1 MSNLEEDN
9 SEVENNVIQFDEI
22 EEQSTEVDNE
32 PIIAEVEEE
41 ALEIENNDEIHE
53 LSEEEPTQAESEA
66 HASKGQEKSVFV
78 SQREIISI
86 IFSKKTLYH
95 VLVLFI
101 ILTFFGIIS
110 YTKSDLAST
119 LILIFGY
126 GGSLGYFVTAA
137 LNRFEEI
144 KNLSRSQSFTSLI
157 LPLSLSLVFSSFIW
171 AILNNE
177 TYGDNMKRF
186 LTWGYVIIFVLWQ
199 FAQAWWMRVPF
210 KEIALRQM
218 SKSPENETTKKGIV
232 LNILSPLVWMGVG
245 SLCFYF
251 VSENISSFQ
260 DNFDSLFILF
270 WILLMSLMG
279 GITFYLLKNMH
290 KDFLYDS
297 KVAAFSGYFALGYWG
312 FLSYHAG
319 IFLYS
324 MYNDPSFLYDLV
336 FMIITIM
343 LVIYSLS
350 ANVLRGEARR
360 AHLSPTNHY
369 IGKATG
375 LMSRH
380 NVIFYS
386 LSFTIAYGAS
396 NFFLATADT
405 SLIGGIKGVSRIAH
419 MIVLISGIL
428 VLLIVNY
435 NLLTGRGLISEGF
448 VESIRSPK
456 HN

>member
-1 MSNLEEDN
+1 MSVSNENSSVDNKEKLDGDKIANSSEGGAEFKDLEEDKI
-9 SEVENNVIQFDEI
+9 EVKS
-22 EEQSTEVDNE
+22 QSTL
-32 PIIAEVEEE
+32 I
-41 ALEIENNDEIHE
+41 
-53 LSEEEPTQAESEA
+53 
-66 HASKGQEKSVFV
+66 
-78 SQREIISI
+78 SQRELIAI

-95 VLVLFI
+95 VLILFF
-101 ILTFFGIIS
+101 LLAFFGIIS
-110 YTKSDLAST
+110 YTKSDLASS

-126 GGSLGYFVTAA
+126 GSSLGYFLTAA
-137 LNRFEEI
+137 LNRFEEV
-144 KNLSRSQSFTSLI
+144 KNLSRSKSLTSLV
-157 LPLSLSLVFSSFIW
+157 LPASLSLVFSSFFW
-171 AILNNE
+171 AALNNE
-177 TYGDNMKRF
+177 TYGQNMERF
-186 LTWGYVIIFVLWQ
+186 LTWGYIFIFVIWQ

-218 SKSPENETTKKGIV
+218 SKVGENNTSKVGLI
-232 LNILSPLVWMGVG
+232 LNLLSPIVWTVIGI
-245 SLCFYF
+245 LCFTL
-251 VSENISSFQ
+251 VSQNIASFK
-260 DNFDSLFILF
+260 DNFNSIFVLF
-270 WILLMSLMG
+270 WVLLMGFMG
-279 GITFYLLKNMH
+279 SVTFYLLKNMH
-290 KDFLYDS
+290 REFLYDS
-297 KVAAFSGYFALGYWG
+297 KVAVFSGYFALGYWG

-319 IFLYS
+319 VFLYS

-386 LSFTIAYGAS
+386 ISFTIAYGAS

-419 MIVLISGIL
+419 MIVLVSGVL

>member
-1 MSNLEEDN
+1 MSKENGDDSVDIIEDN
-9 SEVENNVIQFDEI
+9 YTEDVEDVVQETSSLDEVKKGHIPN
-22 EEQSTEVDNE
+22 
-32 PIIAEVEEE
+32 
-41 ALEIENNDEIHE
+41 
-53 LSEEEPTQAESEA
+53 
-66 HASKGQEKSVFV
+66 ASRFV

-95 VLVLFI
+95 VLVLFS
-101 ILTFFGIIS
+101 LLLFFGIIS
-110 YTKSDLAST
+110 YTKSELASS

-126 GGSLGYFVTAA
+126 GCSLGYFVTAA
-137 LNRFEEI
+137 LNRFEVV
-144 KNLSRSQSFTSLI
+144 KNLSRSKSFTSLV
-157 LPLSLSLVFSSFIW
+157 LPLSLSLVFSSFFW
-171 AILNNE
+171 AATNNQI
-177 TYGDNMKRF
+177 YGANMERF
-186 LTWGYVIIFVLWQ
+186 LTWGYIFIFVIWQ

-210 KEIALRQM
+210 KEIALRKM
-218 SKSPENETTKKGIV
+218 ASTKSSSPTNLGIL
-232 LNILSPLVWMGVG
+232 LNIFSPILWTAIGA
-245 SLCFYF
+245 LCFYA
-251 VSENISSFQ
+251 VSINLSSFK
-260 DNFDSLFILF
+260 DNFNLIFLLF
-270 WILLMSLMG
+270 WIFLMAMMG
-279 GITFYLLKNMH
+279 GITFYLLKNLH
-290 KDFLYDS
+290 KDFLKDS
-297 KVAAFSGYFALGYWG
+297 KIAAFSGYFALGYWG

-319 IFLYS
+319 VFLYS

-350 ANVLRGEARR
+350 VNVLRGEARR

-386 LSFTIAYGAS
+386 ISFTIAYGAS

-419 MIVLISGIL
+419 MIVLVSGIL

>member
-1 MSNLEEDN
+1 MSVSNENSSVDNKEKLDGDKIANSSEDGAEFKELEEDKI
-9 SEVENNVIQFDEI
+9 EVKS
-22 EEQSTEVDNE
+22 QSTL
-32 PIIAEVEEE
+32 I
-41 ALEIENNDEIHE
+41 
-53 LSEEEPTQAESEA
+53 
-66 HASKGQEKSVFV
+66 
-78 SQREIISI
+78 SQRELIAI

-95 VLVLFI
+95 VLVLFF
-101 ILTFFGIIS
+101 LLAFFGIIS
-110 YTKSDLAST
+110 YTKSDLASS

-126 GGSLGYFVTAA
+126 GSSLGYFLTAA
-137 LNRFEEI
+137 LNRFEEV
-144 KNLSRSQSFTSLI
+144 KNLSRSKSLTSLV
-157 LPLSLSLVFSSFIW
+157 LPASLSLVFSSFFW
-171 AILNNE
+171 AALNNE
-177 TYGDNMKRF
+177 TYGQNMERF
-186 LTWGYVIIFVLWQ
+186 LTWGYIFIFVIWQ

-218 SKSPENETTKKGIV
+218 SKVGENNTSKVGLI
-232 LNILSPLVWMGVG
+232 LNLLSPIVWTVIGI
-245 SLCFYF
+245 LCFTL
-251 VSENISSFQ
+251 VSQNIASFT
-260 DNFDSLFILF
+260 DNFNSIFVLF
-270 WILLMSLMG
+270 WVLLMGFMG
-279 GITFYLLKNMH
+279 SVTFFLLKNMH
-290 KDFLYDS
+290 REFLYDS
-297 KVAAFSGYFALGYWG
+297 KVAVFSGYFALGYWG

-319 IFLYS
+319 VFLYS
-324 MYNDPSFLYDLV
+324 MYNDPSFFYDLV

-386 LSFTIAYGAS
+386 ISFTIAYGAS

-419 MIVLISGIL
+419 MIVLVSGVL

>member
-1 MSNLEEDN
+1 MSTSDEKSLLEI
-9 SEVENNVIQFDEI
+9 SDELD
-22 EEQSTEVDNE
+22 EEQIITSPEDDVEFQDIKEDKIEIKSQST
-32 PIIAEVEEE
+32 
-41 ALEIENNDEIHE
+41 
-53 LSEEEPTQAESEA
+53 
-66 HASKGQEKSVFV
+66 FV
-78 SQREIISI
+78 SQREIFAIL
-86 IFSKKTLYH
+86 FSKKTLYH
-95 VLVLFI
+95 VLVLFFL
-101 ILTFFGIIS
+101 LTFFGIVS
-110 YTKSDLAST
+110 YTKSDLATS

-126 GGSLGYFVTAA
+126 GSSLGYFFTAA
-137 LNRFEEI
+137 LNRFEEV
-144 KNLSRSQSFTSLI
+144 KNLSRSKSFSSLI
-157 LPLSLSLVFSSFIW
+157 LPISLSLVFSSFFW
-171 AILNNE
+171 AALNNE
-177 TYGDNMKRF
+177 TYGQNMERF
-186 LTWGYVIIFVLWQ
+186 LTWGYIFIFVIWQ

-218 SKSPENETTKKGIV
+218 SKVEENSTSKIGII
-232 LNILSPLVWMGVG
+232 LNLLSPLVWMAIGV
-245 SLCFYF
+245 LCFTL
-251 VSENISSFQ
+251 VSQNIASFT
-260 DNFDSLFILF
+260 DNFDSVFVLF
-270 WILLMSLMG
+270 WILLMGLMG
-279 GITFYLLKNMH
+279 SVTFYFLKNMH
-290 KDFLYDS
+290 REFFYDS
-297 KVAAFSGYFALGYWG
+297 RVAAFSGYFALGYWG

-319 IFLYS
+319 VFLYS

-386 LSFTIAYGAS
+386 ISFTIAYGAS

-419 MIVLISGIL
+419 MIVLVSGIL

>member
-1 MSNLEEDN
+1 MPKSNDDNSEEDN
-9 SEVENNVIQFDEI
+9 TIQLDGIDEQF
-22 EEQSTEVDNE
+22 EED
-32 PIIAEVEEE
+32 IF
-41 ALEIENNDEIHE
+41 EIENEVAVSVQSDEE
-53 LSEEEPTQAESEA
+53 TFQEENEDILIKVQD
-66 HASKGQEKSVFV
+66 KSVFV

-101 ILTFFGIIS
+101 LLAFFGIIS
-110 YTKSDLAST
+110 YTKSGFASSI
-119 LILIFGY
+119 ILIFGY

-144 KNLSRSQSFTSLI
+144 KNLSRSQSFTSLV
-157 LPLSLSLVFSSFIW
+157 LPLSLSLVFSSLIW
-171 AILNNE
+171 AGLNND
-177 TYGDNMKRF
+177 TYGANVERF
-186 LTWGYVIIFVLWQ
+186 LTWGFILIFVLWQ

-218 SKSPENETTKKGIV
+218 SKSPENGTTKKGIF
-232 LNILSPLVWMGVG
+232 LNIFSPLLWTCIGG
-245 SLCFYF
+245 LCFYF

-260 DNFDSLFILF
+260 NNFNTAFIIF
-270 WILLMSLMG
+270 WIFLMG
-279 GITFYLLKNMH
+279 LMGSIAFYLLKNMH
-290 KDFLYDS
+290 KEFLYDS

-324 MYNDPSFLYDLV
+324 MYNDPSFLYDLI

>member
-1 MSNLEEDN
+1 MSTSDEKSSLEI
-9 SEVENNVIQFDEI
+9 SDEPD
-22 EEQSTEVDNE
+22 EEQIVISPEDDVEFQDIKEDKIEIKNQST
-32 PIIAEVEEE
+32 
-41 ALEIENNDEIHE
+41 
-53 LSEEEPTQAESEA
+53 
-66 HASKGQEKSVFV
+66 FV
-78 SQREIISI
+78 SQREIITI
-86 IFSKKTLYH
+86 LFSKKTLYH
-95 VLVLFI
+95 VLVLFLL
-101 ILTFFGIIS
+101 LTFFGIVS
-110 YTKSDLAST
+110 YTKSDLATS

-126 GGSLGYFVTAA
+126 GSSLGYFFTAA
-137 LNRFEEI
+137 LNRFEEV
-144 KNLSRSQSFTSLI
+144 KNLSRSKSFTSLI
-157 LPLSLSLVFSSFIW
+157 LPISLSLVFSSFFW
-171 AILNNE
+171 AALNNE
-177 TYGDNMKRF
+177 TYGQNMERF
-186 LTWGYVIIFVLWQ
+186 LTWGYIFIFVIWQ

-218 SKSPENETTKKGIV
+218 SKVEENSTSKIGII
-232 LNILSPLVWMGVG
+232 LNLLSPLVWMVIGV
-245 SLCFYF
+245 LCFTL
-251 VSENISSFQ
+251 VSQNIASFT
-260 DNFDSLFILF
+260 DNFDSVFVLF
-270 WILLMSLMG
+270 WILLMGLMG
-279 GITFYLLKNMH
+279 SVTFYFLKNMH
-290 KDFLYDS
+290 REFLYDS

-319 IFLYS
+319 VFLYS

-386 LSFTIAYGAS
+386 ISFTIAYGAS

-419 MIVLISGIL
+419 MIVLVSGIL

-448 VESIRSPK
+448 VESMRSPK
-456 HN
+456 NN

>member
-1 MSNLEEDN
+1 MSVSNENSSVDNKEKLDGDKIANSSEDGADFKDLEGDKI
-9 SEVENNVIQFDEI
+9 EVKS
-22 EEQSTEVDNE
+22 QSTL
-32 PIIAEVEEE
+32 I
-41 ALEIENNDEIHE
+41 
-53 LSEEEPTQAESEA
+53 
-66 HASKGQEKSVFV
+66 
-78 SQREIISI
+78 SQRELIAI

-95 VLVLFI
+95 VLILFF
-101 ILTFFGIIS
+101 LLAFFGIIS
-110 YTKSDLAST
+110 YTKSDLASS

-126 GGSLGYFVTAA
+126 GSSLGYFLTAA
-137 LNRFEEI
+137 LNRFEEV
-144 KNLSRSQSFTSLI
+144 KNLSRSKSLTSLV
-157 LPLSLSLVFSSFIW
+157 LPASLSLVFSSFFW
-171 AILNNE
+171 AALNNE
-177 TYGDNMKRF
+177 TYGQNMERF
-186 LTWGYVIIFVLWQ
+186 LTWGYIFIFVIWQ

-218 SKSPENETTKKGIV
+218 SKVGENNTSKVGLI
-232 LNILSPLVWMGVG
+232 LNLLSPIVWTVIGI
-245 SLCFYF
+245 LCFTL
-251 VSENISSFQ
+251 VSQNIASFK
-260 DNFDSLFILF
+260 DNFNSIFVLF
-270 WILLMSLMG
+270 WVLLMGFMG
-279 GITFYLLKNMH
+279 SVTFYLLKNMH
-290 KDFLYDS
+290 REFLYDS
-297 KVAAFSGYFALGYWG
+297 KVAVFSGYFALGYWG

-319 IFLYS
+319 VFLYS

-386 LSFTIAYGAS
+386 ISFTIAYGAS

-419 MIVLISGIL
+419 MIVLVSGVL

>member
-1 MSNLEEDN
+1 MSKSDNNASEIEDN
-9 SEVENNVIQFDEI
+9 DIQFEEMETQFEEEVVKIENNVEVSVQSDE
-22 EEQSTEVDNE
+22 ELLQE
-32 PIIAEVEEE
+32 EVEDN
-41 ALEIENNDEIHE
+41 LPKVQD
-53 LSEEEPTQAESEA
+53 
-66 HASKGQEKSVFV
+66 KSVFV

-101 ILTFFGIIS
+101 LLAFFGIIS
-110 YTKSDLAST
+110 YTKSDIASSI
-119 LILIFGY
+119 ILIFGY

-144 KNLSRSQSFTSLI
+144 KNLSRSQSFTSLV

-171 AILNNE
+171 AGLNNE
-177 TYGDNMKRF
+177 IYGANVERF
-186 LTWGYVIIFVLWQ
+186 LTWGYILIFILWQ

-218 SKSPENETTKKGIV
+218 SKSPENDTTKKGIF
-232 LNILSPLVWMGVG
+232 LNIFSPLLWTCIGG
-245 SLCFYF
+245 LCFYF
-251 VSENISSFQ
+251 VSLNISSFN

-270 WILLMSLMG
+270 WIFLMSLMG
-279 GITFYLLKNMH
+279 SITFYLLKNMH

-324 MYNDPSFLYDLV
+324 MYNNPSFLYDLV

-419 MIVLISGIL
+419 MIVLISGVL

>member
-1 MSNLEEDN
+1 MSNANKEN
-9 SEVENNVIQFDEI
+9 SSVDETEVEFEEIDGEVDTPEI
-22 EEQSTEVDNE
+22 EKDSESSKQSSD
-32 PIIAEVEEE
+32 
-41 ALEIENNDEIHE
+41 E
-53 LSEEEPTQAESEA
+53 LSQEDTNS
-66 HASKGQEKSVFV
+66 SLKVQEKTSFV

-95 VLVLFI
+95 VLVLFVL
-101 ILTFFGIIS
+101 LTFFGIIS
-110 YTKSDLAST
+110 YTKSDLASS

-171 AILNNE
+171 ATLNNE
-177 TYGDNMKRF
+177 TYGENTKRF
-186 LTWGYVIIFVLWQ
+186 LTWGYILIFVLWQ

-218 SKSPENETTKKGIV
+218 SKSAENETSKKGIW
-232 LNILSPLVWMGVG
+232 LNLLSPFIWMLIGT
-245 SLCFYF
+245 LCFYF
-251 VSENISSFQ
+251 VSTQISGFK
-260 DNFDSLFILF
+260 DNFDSLFMAF
-270 WILLMSLMG
+270 WVLLMMMMG
-279 GITFYLLKNMH
+279 SITFYLLKNMH
-290 KDFLYDS
+290 REFLYDS

-319 IFLYS
+319 VFLYS

-350 ANVLRGEARR
+350 VNVLRGEARR

-386 LSFTIAYGAS
+386 ISFTIAYGAS

-419 MIVLISGIL
+419 MIVLVSGIL

>member
-1 MSNLEEDN
+1 MSKENDDNSVDIIEDN
-9 SEVENNVIQFDEI
+9 YTEDVEDVVQETSSLDEVKKGHIPN
-22 EEQSTEVDNE
+22 
-32 PIIAEVEEE
+32 
-41 ALEIENNDEIHE
+41 
-53 LSEEEPTQAESEA
+53 
-66 HASKGQEKSVFV
+66 ASRFV

-95 VLVLFI
+95 VLVLFS
-101 ILTFFGIIS
+101 LLLFFGIIS
-110 YTKSDLAST
+110 YTKSELASS

-126 GGSLGYFVTAA
+126 GCSLGYFVTAA
-137 LNRFEEI
+137 LNRFEVV
-144 KNLSRSQSFTSLI
+144 KNLSRSKSFTSLV
-157 LPLSLSLVFSSFIW
+157 LPLSLSLVFSSFFW
-171 AILNNE
+171 AATNNQI
-177 TYGDNMKRF
+177 YGANMERF
-186 LTWGYVIIFVLWQ
+186 LTWGYIFIFVIWQ

-210 KEIALRQM
+210 KEIALRKM
-218 SKSPENETTKKGIV
+218 ASTKGSSPTNLGIL
-232 LNILSPLVWMGVG
+232 LNIFSPILWTAIGA
-245 SLCFYF
+245 LCFYV
-251 VSENISSFQ
+251 VSINLSSFK
-260 DNFDSLFILF
+260 DNFNLIFLLF
-270 WILLMSLMG
+270 WIFLMAMMG
-279 GITFYLLKNMH
+279 GITFYLLKNLH
-290 KDFLYDS
+290 KDFLKDS
-297 KVAAFSGYFALGYWG
+297 KIAAFSGYFALGYWG

-319 IFLYS
+319 VFLYS

-350 ANVLRGEARR
+350 VNVLRGEARR

-386 LSFTIAYGAS
+386 ISFTIAYGAS

-419 MIVLISGIL
+419 MIVLVSGIL

>member
-1 MSNLEEDN
+1 MSK
-9 SEVENNVIQFDEI
+9 STDELMI
-22 EEQSTEVDNE
+22 EELDNE
-32 PIIAEVEEE
+32 ESSIGNDLLSQELDEESVQE
-41 ALEIENNDEIHE
+41 LDERTVQE
-53 LSEEEPTQAESEA
+53 FEEKAR
-66 HASKGQEKSVFV
+66 FV

-86 IFSKKTLYH
+86 VFSKKTLYH

-101 ILTFFGIIS
+101 LLAFFGIIS
-110 YTKSDLAST
+110 YTKSDLASS

-126 GGSLGYFVTAA
+126 GCSLGYFVTAA
-137 LNRFEEI
+137 LNRFEEV
-144 KNLSRSQSFTSLI
+144 KNLSRSKSFTSLI
-157 LPLSLSLVFSSFIW
+157 LPLSISLVFSSFFW
-171 AILNNE
+171 AALNNE
-177 TYGDNMKRF
+177 TYGDNMERF
-186 LTWGYVIIFVLWQ
+186 LTWGYILIFVMWQ

-218 SKSPENETTKKGIV
+218 SKSQENGTTKKGII
-232 LNILSPLVWMGVG
+232 LNILSPLVWTGVG
-245 SLCFYF
+245 VLCFSL
-251 VSENISSFQ
+251 VSKNISSFES
-260 DNFDSLFILF
+260 NFDLVFILF
-270 WILLMSLMG
+270 WFLLMGMMG
-279 GITFYLLKNMH
+279 VITFYFLKNMH
-290 KDFLYDS
+290 KEFLYDS
-297 KVAAFSGYFALGYWG
+297 KIAAFSGYFALGYWG

-319 IFLYS
+319 VFLYS

-336 FMIITIM
+336 FMVITIM

-386 LSFTIAYGAS
+386 ISFTIAYGAS

>member
-1 MSNLEEDN
+1 MSKSDNNDSELEDNDIQFEEMEAQFEED
-9 SEVENNVIQFDEI
+9 VVEI
-22 EEQSTEVDNE
+22 ENDVEVSVQSD
-32 PIIAEVEEE
+32 EE
-41 ALEIENNDEIHE
+41 ALQEDEDK
-53 LSEEEPTQAESEA
+53 LTKVPD
-66 HASKGQEKSVFV
+66 KSVFV

-101 ILTFFGIIS
+101 LLAFFGIIS
-110 YTKSDLAST
+110 YTKSDIASSI
-119 LILIFGY
+119 ILIFGY
-126 GGSLGYFVTAA
+126 GGSLGYFVTAG

-144 KNLSRSQSFTSLI
+144 KNLSRSQSFTSLV

-171 AILNNE
+171 AGLNNE
-177 TYGDNMKRF
+177 IYGANIERF
-186 LTWGYVIIFVLWQ
+186 LTWGYILIFVLWQ

-218 SKSPENETTKKGIV
+218 SKSPENETTKKGIF
-232 LNILSPLVWMGVG
+232 LNIFSPLFWTCIGG
-245 SLCFYF
+245 LCFHF
-251 VSENISSFQ
+251 VSLNISSFK

-279 GITFYLLKNMH
+279 SIAFYLLKNMH

-297 KVAAFSGYFALGYWG
+297 KVASFSGYFALGYWG

>member
-1 MSNLEEDN
+1 MSISDEKSSSEISDKLGKEQTVISPEDDVEFQDLEEDKIEIKN
-9 SEVENNVIQFDEI
+9 S
-22 EEQSTEVDNE
+22 ST
-32 PIIAEVEEE
+32 
-41 ALEIENNDEIHE
+41 
-53 LSEEEPTQAESEA
+53 
-66 HASKGQEKSVFV
+66 FV
-78 SQREIISI
+78 SQREIIAI
-86 IFSKKTLYH
+86 LFSKKTLYH
-95 VLVLFI
+95 VLVLFFL
-101 ILTFFGIIS
+101 LTFFGIIS
-110 YTKSDLAST
+110 YTKSDLATS

-126 GGSLGYFVTAA
+126 GSSLGYFFTAA
-137 LNRFEEI
+137 LNRFEEV
-144 KNLSRSQSFTSLI
+144 KNLSRSKSFTSLI
-157 LPLSLSLVFSSFIW
+157 LPISLSLVFSSFFW
-171 AILNNE
+171 AASNNE
-177 TYGDNMKRF
+177 TYGQNMERF
-186 LTWGYVIIFVLWQ
+186 LTWGYIFIFVIWQ

-218 SKSPENETTKKGIV
+218 SKVEENSTSKIGII
-232 LNILSPLVWMGVG
+232 LNLLSPLVWLVIGV
-245 SLCFYF
+245 LCFIL
-251 VSENISSFQ
+251 VSQNIASFAE
-260 DNFDSLFILF
+260 NFDSVFILF

-279 GITFYLLKNMH
+279 SVTFYFLKNMH
-290 KDFLYDS
+290 REFFYDS

-319 IFLYS
+319 VFLYS

-386 LSFTIAYGAS
+386 ISFTIAYGAS

-419 MIVLISGIL
+419 MIVLVSGVL

-448 VESIRSPK
+448 VESMRSPK

>member
-1 MSNLEEDN
+1 MMTESDVEPITEEDEADLED
-9 SEVENNVIQFDEI
+9 SGAVFDVI
-22 EEQSTEVDNE
+22 EESLETDEVQNSQD
-32 PIIAEVEEE
+32 
-41 ALEIENNDEIHE
+41 
-53 LSEEEPTQAESEA
+53 
-66 HASKGQEKSVFV
+66 KSIFV

-101 ILTFFGIIS
+101 LLSFFGIIS
-110 YTKSDLAST
+110 YTKSDLASS

-126 GGSLGYFVTAA
+126 GCCLGYFLTAA
-137 LNRFEEI
+137 LNRFEEV
-144 KNLSRSQSFTSLI
+144 KNLSRSKSFTSLI
-157 LPLSLSLVFSSFIW
+157 LPVSLSLVFSSFFW
-171 AILNNE
+171 AALNNE
-177 TYGDNMKRF
+177 TYGDNMERF
-186 LTWGYVIIFVLWQ
+186 LTWGYIFIFVIWQ

-218 SKSPENETTKKGIV
+218 SKSKDNETTKKGIF
-232 LNILSPLVWMGVG
+232 LNILSPLIWTVVG
-245 SLCFYF
+245 GLCFHL
-251 VSENISSFQ
+251 VSVNVTSFK
-260 DNFDSLFILF
+260 DNFDSIFILF
-270 WILLMSLMG
+270 WILLMGLMG
-279 GITFYLLKNMH
+279 SISFYFLKNMH
-290 KDFLYDS
+290 KEFLYDS

-319 IFLYS
+319 VFLYS

-386 LSFTIAYGAS
+386 ISFTIAYGAS

-419 MIVLISGIL
+419 MIVLVSGIL

>member
-1 MSNLEEDN
+1 MSTSDEKSSLEI
-9 SEVENNVIQFDEI
+9 SDEPD
-22 EEQSTEVDNE
+22 EEQIVISPEDDVEFQDIKEDKIEIKNQST
-32 PIIAEVEEE
+32 
-41 ALEIENNDEIHE
+41 
-53 LSEEEPTQAESEA
+53 
-66 HASKGQEKSVFV
+66 FV
-78 SQREIISI
+78 SQREIIAI
-86 IFSKKTLYH
+86 LFSKKTLYH
-95 VLVLFI
+95 VLVLFFL
-101 ILTFFGIIS
+101 LTFFGIVS
-110 YTKSDLAST
+110 YTKSDLATS

-126 GGSLGYFVTAA
+126 GSSLGYFFTAA
-137 LNRFEEI
+137 LNRFEEV
-144 KNLSRSQSFTSLI
+144 KNLSRSKSFTSLI
-157 LPLSLSLVFSSFIW
+157 LPISLSLVFSSFFW
-171 AILNNE
+171 ASLNNE
-177 TYGDNMKRF
+177 TYGQNMERF
-186 LTWGYVIIFVLWQ
+186 LTWGYIFIFVIWQ

-218 SKSPENETTKKGIV
+218 SKVEENSTSKIGII
-232 LNILSPLVWMGVG
+232 LNLLSPLVWMAIGV
-245 SLCFYF
+245 LCFTL
-251 VSENISSFQ
+251 VSQNIASFT
-260 DNFDSLFILF
+260 DNFDSVFVLF
-270 WILLMSLMG
+270 WILLMGLMG
-279 GITFYLLKNMH
+279 SVTFYFLKNMH
-290 KDFLYDS
+290 REFLYDS

-319 IFLYS
+319 VFLYS

-386 LSFTIAYGAS
+386 ISFTIAYGAS

-419 MIVLISGIL
+419 MIVLVSGIL

>member
-1 MSNLEEDN
+1 MSISDEKSSSEISDKLGKEQTVISPEDDVEFQDLEEDK
-9 SEVENNVIQFDEI
+9 IEI
-22 EEQSTEVDNE
+22 KNPST
-32 PIIAEVEEE
+32 
-41 ALEIENNDEIHE
+41 
-53 LSEEEPTQAESEA
+53 
-66 HASKGQEKSVFV
+66 FV
-78 SQREIISI
+78 SQREIIAI
-86 IFSKKTLYH
+86 LFSKKTLYH
-95 VLVLFI
+95 VLVLFFL
-101 ILTFFGIIS
+101 LTFFGIIS
-110 YTKSDLAST
+110 YTKSDLATS

-126 GGSLGYFVTAA
+126 GSSLGYFFTAA
-137 LNRFEEI
+137 LNRFEEV
-144 KNLSRSQSFTSLI
+144 KNLSRSKSFTSLI
-157 LPLSLSLVFSSFIW
+157 LPISLSLVFSSFFW
-171 AILNNE
+171 AALNNE
-177 TYGDNMKRF
+177 TYGQNMERF
-186 LTWGYVIIFVLWQ
+186 LTWGYIFIFVIWQ

-218 SKSPENETTKKGIV
+218 SKVEENSTSKIGII
-232 LNILSPLVWMGVG
+232 LNLMSPLVWLVIGV
-245 SLCFYF
+245 LCFIL
-251 VSENISSFQ
+251 VSQNIASFAE
-260 DNFDSLFILF
+260 NFDSVFILF
-270 WILLMSLMG
+270 WILLMSIMG
-279 GITFYLLKNMH
+279 SVTFYFLKNMH
-290 KDFLYDS
+290 REFFYDS

-319 IFLYS
+319 VFLYS

-386 LSFTIAYGAS
+386 ISFTIAYGAS

-419 MIVLISGIL
+419 MIVLVSGVL

-448 VESIRSPK
+448 VESMRSPK

>member
-1 MSNLEEDN
+1 MSTSDENSSAEISDESDEEQIVISSEDVVEFQDIEEDKI
-9 SEVENNVIQFDEI
+9 EVKH
-22 EEQSTEVDNE
+22 QSN
-32 PIIAEVEEE
+32 
-41 ALEIENNDEIHE
+41 
-53 LSEEEPTQAESEA
+53 
-66 HASKGQEKSVFV
+66 FV
-78 SQREIISI
+78 SQREIIAI
-86 IFSKKTLYH
+86 LFSKKTLYH
-95 VLVLFI
+95 VLVLFFL
-101 ILTFFGIIS
+101 LTFFGIVS
-110 YTKSDLAST
+110 YTKSDLATS

-126 GGSLGYFVTAA
+126 GSSLGYFFTAA
-137 LNRFEEI
+137 LNRFEEV
-144 KNLSRSQSFTSLI
+144 KNLSRSKSFTSLI
-157 LPLSLSLVFSSFIW
+157 LPISLSLVFSSFFW
-171 AILNNE
+171 AGLNNE
-177 TYGDNMKRF
+177 TYGQNMERF
-186 LTWGYVIIFVLWQ
+186 LTWGYIFIFVIWQ

-218 SKSPENETTKKGIV
+218 SKVEENSTSKIGII
-232 LNILSPLVWMGVG
+232 LNLLSPLVWMAIGV
-245 SLCFYF
+245 LCFTL
-251 VSENISSFQ
+251 VSQNIASFT
-260 DNFDSLFILF
+260 DNFDLVFVLF

-279 GITFYLLKNMH
+279 SVTFYFLKNMH
-290 KDFLYDS
+290 REFLYDS

-319 IFLYS
+319 VFLYS

-386 LSFTIAYGAS
+386 ISFTMAYGAS

-419 MIVLISGIL
+419 MIVLVSGIL

-448 VESIRSPK
+448 VESMRSPK

>member
-1 MSNLEEDN
+1 VSNVKEEN
-9 SEVENNVIQFDEI
+9 STADEPGIQFDEI
-22 EEQSTEVDNE
+22 EG
-32 PIIAEVEEE
+32 EVENS
-41 ALEIENNDEIHE
+41 EIENDSNISKQLREDVATEE
-53 LSEEEPTQAESEA
+53 TDTLS
-66 HASKGQEKSVFV
+66 KVQEKTSFV

-95 VLVLFI
+95 VLVLFVL
-101 ILTFFGIIS
+101 LTFFGIIS
-110 YTKSDLAST
+110 YTKSDLASS

-157 LPLSLSLVFSSFIW
+157 LPLSLSLIFSSFIW
-171 AILNNE
+171 ATLNNE
-177 TYGDNMKRF
+177 TYGENMKRL
-186 LTWGYVIIFVLWQ
+186 LTWGYILIFVLWQ

-218 SKSPENETTKKGIV
+218 SKSPENETSKIGIL
-232 LNILSPLVWMGVG
+232 LNLLSPFIWMLVGT
-245 SLCFYF
+245 LCFYF
-251 VSENISSFQ
+251 VSTQISGFK
-260 DNFDSLFILF
+260 DNFDYLFMIF
-270 WILLMSLMG
+270 WVLLMMAMG
-279 GITFYLLKNMH
+279 SITFYLLRTMH
-290 KDFLYDS
+290 REFLYDS

-319 IFLYS
+319 VFLYS

-336 FMIITIM
+336 FMIVTIM

-350 ANVLRGEARR
+350 VNVLRGEARR

-386 LSFTIAYGAS
+386 ISFTIAYGAS

-419 MIVLISGIL
+419 MIVLVSGIL

>member
-1 MSNLEEDN
+1 MSKSKDDSLELEDN
-9 SEVENNVIQFDEI
+9 EIQF
-22 EEQSTEVDNE
+22 EQ
-32 PIIAEVEEE
+32 VEEE
-41 ALEIENNDEIHE
+41 VFEVEAEPPLLE
-53 LSEEEPTQAESEA
+53 LSSEEKIQEEEAD
-66 HASKGQEKSVFV
+66 KIVKIQEKSVFV

-101 ILTFFGIIS
+101 LLTFFGIIS
-110 YTKSDLAST
+110 YTKSDLASS
-119 LILIFGY
+119 LILILGY
-126 GGSLGYFVTAA
+126 GGSLGDFLTAA
-137 LNRFEEI
+137 LNRFEEV

-171 AILNNE
+171 ATLNNE
-177 TYGDNMKRF
+177 KYGVNMERF
-186 LTWGYVIIFVLWQ
+186 LTWGYILIFILWQ

-218 SKSPENETTKKGIV
+218 SKSPENEITKKGII
-232 LNILSPLVWMGVG
+232 LNILSPLVWMGIG

-251 VSENISSFQ
+251 VSTKISNFQ
-260 DNFDSLFILF
+260 NNFDSLFIFF

-279 GITFYLLKNMH
+279 SITFYFLKNMH
-290 KDFLYDS
+290 KEFLYDS
-297 KVAAFSGYFALGYWG
+297 KVAAFSGFFALGYWG

>member
-1 MSNLEEDN
+1 MSTSDEKSSLEI
-9 SEVENNVIQFDEI
+9 SDELD
-22 EEQSTEVDNE
+22 EEQIITSPEDDVEFQDIGEDKMEIKNQST
-32 PIIAEVEEE
+32 
-41 ALEIENNDEIHE
+41 
-53 LSEEEPTQAESEA
+53 
-66 HASKGQEKSVFV
+66 FV
-78 SQREIISI
+78 SQREIIAI
-86 IFSKKTLYH
+86 LFSKKTLYH
-95 VLVLFI
+95 VLVLFF
-101 ILTFFGIIS
+101 LLAFFGIVS
-110 YTKSDLAST
+110 YTKSDLATS

-126 GGSLGYFVTAA
+126 GSSLGYFFTAA
-137 LNRFEEI
+137 LNRFEEV
-144 KNLSRSQSFTSLI
+144 KNLSRSKSFTSLI
-157 LPLSLSLVFSSFIW
+157 LPISLSLVFSSFFW
-171 AILNNE
+171 AALNNE
-177 TYGDNMKRF
+177 TYGQNMERF
-186 LTWGYVIIFVLWQ
+186 LTWGYIFIFVIWQ

-210 KEIALRQM
+210 KELALRQM
-218 SKSPENETTKKGIV
+218 SKVEENSTSKIGII
-232 LNILSPLVWMGVG
+232 LNLLSPLVWMVIGV
-245 SLCFYF
+245 LCFTL
-251 VSENISSFQ
+251 VSQNIASFT
-260 DNFDSLFILF
+260 DNFDSVFVLF
-270 WILLMSLMG
+270 WVLLMGLMG
-279 GITFYLLKNMH
+279 SVTFYFLKNMH
-290 KDFLYDS
+290 REFLYDS

-319 IFLYS
+319 VFLYS

-386 LSFTIAYGAS
+386 ISFTIAYGAS

-419 MIVLISGIL
+419 MIVLVSGIL

-448 VESIRSPK
+448 VESMRSPK

>member
-1 MSNLEEDN
+1 MTKSDEELLFVDEDLASEGNDEVLDELEK
-9 SEVENNVIQFDEI
+9 S
-22 EEQSTEVDNE
+22 
-32 PIIAEVEEE
+32 
-41 ALEIENNDEIHE
+41 LEIEVAND
-53 LSEEEPTQAESEA
+53 SQD
-66 HASKGQEKSVFV
+66 KSFFV

-101 ILTFFGIIS
+101 LLSFFGIIS
-110 YTKSDLAST
+110 YTKSDLASS

-126 GGSLGYFVTAA
+126 GCSLGYFLTAA
-137 LNRFEEI
+137 LNRFEEV
-144 KNLSRSQSFTSLI
+144 KNLSRSKSFTSLI
-157 LPLSLSLVFSSFIW
+157 LPISLSLVCSSFFW
-171 AILNNE
+171 AALNNE
-177 TYGDNMKRF
+177 TYGDNVERF
-186 LTWGYVIIFVLWQ
+186 LTWGYIFIFVIWQ

-218 SKSPENETTKKGIV
+218 SKSQENQTTKKGIY
-232 LNILSPLVWMGVG
+232 LNTLSPIIWTGVG
-245 SLCFYF
+245 ALCFHL
-251 VSENISSFQ
+251 VSANVTSFN
-260 DNFDSLFILF
+260 DNFDSIFILF
-270 WILLMSLMG
+270 WILLMGLMG
-279 GITFYLLKNMH
+279 GVTFYLLKNMH
-290 KDFLYDS
+290 KELIYDS

-319 IFLYS
+319 VFLYS
-324 MYNDPSFLYDLV
+324 MYNEPSFLYDLV

-360 AHLSPTNHY
+360 AHLTPTNHY

-386 LSFTIAYGAS
+386 ISFTIAYGAS

>member
-1 MSNLEEDN
+1 MSTSDEKSSLEI
-9 SEVENNVIQFDEI
+9 SDELD
-22 EEQSTEVDNE
+22 EEQIIISPEDDVEFQDIGEDKMEIKNQST
-32 PIIAEVEEE
+32 
-41 ALEIENNDEIHE
+41 
-53 LSEEEPTQAESEA
+53 
-66 HASKGQEKSVFV
+66 FV
-78 SQREIISI
+78 SQREIIAI
-86 IFSKKTLYH
+86 LFSKKTLYH
-95 VLVLFI
+95 VLVLFFL
-101 ILTFFGIIS
+101 LTFFGIVS
-110 YTKSDLAST
+110 YTKSDLATS

-126 GGSLGYFVTAA
+126 GSSLGYFFTAA
-137 LNRFEEI
+137 LNRFEEV
-144 KNLSRSQSFTSLI
+144 KNLSRSKSFTSLI
-157 LPLSLSLVFSSFIW
+157 LPISLSLVFSSFFW
-171 AILNNE
+171 AALNNE
-177 TYGDNMKRF
+177 TYGQNMERF
-186 LTWGYVIIFVLWQ
+186 LTWGYIFIFVIWQ

-210 KEIALRQM
+210 KELALRQM
-218 SKSPENETTKKGIV
+218 SKVEENSTSKIGII
-232 LNILSPLVWMGVG
+232 LNLLSPLVWMVIGV
-245 SLCFYF
+245 LCFTL
-251 VSENISSFQ
+251 VSQNIASFT
-260 DNFDSLFILF
+260 DNFDSVFVLF
-270 WILLMSLMG
+270 WILLMGLMG
-279 GITFYLLKNMH
+279 SVTFYFLKNMH
-290 KDFLYDS
+290 REFLYDS

-319 IFLYS
+319 VFLYS

-386 LSFTIAYGAS
+386 ISFTIAYGAS

-419 MIVLISGIL
+419 MIVLVSGIL

-448 VESIRSPK
+448 VESMRSPK

>member
-1 MSNLEEDN
+1 MSKSDN
-9 SEVENNVIQFDEI
+9 DSSEVEDNEIQFEQVDE
-22 EEQSTEVDNE
+22 EVFEMEDETLVFEQSSEEKNQ
-32 PIIAEVEEE
+32 EEE
-41 ALEIENNDEIHE
+41 ANKIPKI
-53 LSEEEPTQAESEA
+53 
-66 HASKGQEKSVFV
+66 KEKSVFV

-101 ILTFFGIIS
+101 LLTFFGIIS
-110 YTKSDLAST
+110 YTKSDIASS
-119 LILIFGY
+119 LILILGY
-126 GGSLGYFVTAA
+126 GGSIGYFVTAA
-137 LNRFEEI
+137 LNRFEEV

-171 AILNNE
+171 ATLNNE
-177 TYGDNMKRF
+177 TYGDNMERF
-186 LTWGYVIIFVLWQ
+186 LTWGYILIFILWQ

-218 SKSPENETTKKGIV
+218 SKSPENEITKKGII
-232 LNILSPLVWMGVG
+232 LNILSPLIWMGFG

-251 VSENISSFQ
+251 VSTKISNFL
-260 DNFDSLFILF
+260 DNFDSLFIFF

-279 GITFYLLKNMH
+279 SITFYFLKNMH
-290 KDFLYDS
+290 KEFLYDS
-297 KVAAFSGYFALGYWG
+297 KVASFSGYFALGYWG

-324 MYNDPSFLYDLV
+324 MYNEPSFLYDLV

-405 SLIGGIKGVSRIAH
+405 SLINSQ
-419 MIVLISGIL
+419 L
-428 VLLIVNY
+428 
-435 NLLTGRGLISEGF
+435 
-448 VESIRSPK
+448 
-456 HN
+456 

>member
-1 MSNLEEDN
+1 MTKSDEELFFVDEDLAPEGNDQVSDELEK
-9 SEVENNVIQFDEI
+9 S
-22 EEQSTEVDNE
+22 
-32 PIIAEVEEE
+32 
-41 ALEIENNDEIHE
+41 LEIEGVND
-53 LSEEEPTQAESEA
+53 SQD
-66 HASKGQEKSVFV
+66 KSIFV

-86 IFSKKTLYH
+86 LFSKKTLYH

-101 ILTFFGIIS
+101 LLSFFGIIS
-110 YTKSDLAST
+110 YTKSDLASS

-126 GGSLGYFVTAA
+126 GCSLGYFLTAA
-137 LNRFEEI
+137 LNRFEEV
-144 KNLSRSQSFTSLI
+144 KNLSRSKSFTSLI
-157 LPLSLSLVFSSFIW
+157 LPISLSLVCSSFFW
-171 AILNNE
+171 AALNNE
-177 TYGDNMKRF
+177 TYGDNVERF
-186 LTWGYVIIFVLWQ
+186 LTWGYIFIFVIWQ

-218 SKSPENETTKKGIV
+218 SKSQENQTTKKGIF
-232 LNILSPLVWMGVG
+232 LNILSPIIWTGVG
-245 SLCFYF
+245 ALCFHL
-251 VSENISSFQ
+251 VSANVTSFK
-260 DNFDSLFILF
+260 DNFDFIFILF
-270 WILLMSLMG
+270 WILLMGLMG
-279 GITFYLLKNMH
+279 GVTFYLLKNMH
-290 KDFLYDS
+290 KELIYDS

-319 IFLYS
+319 VFLYS
-324 MYNDPSFLYDLV
+324 MYNEPSFLYDLV

-360 AHLSPTNHY
+360 AHLTPTNHY

-386 LSFTIAYGAS
+386 ISFTIAYGAS

>member
-1 MSNLEEDN
+1 MSNSVNDN
-9 SEVENNVIQFDEI
+9 SELDNELLIEEVEENFEI
-22 EEQSTEVDNE
+22 EENDKLIEESEEDFEIEENDKLIEELNE
-32 PIIAEVEEE
+32 ETIIEEE
-41 ALEIENNDEIHE
+41 SMPQVQD
-53 LSEEEPTQAESEA
+53 
-66 HASKGQEKSVFV
+66 KSMFV

-95 VLVLFI
+95 VLVLF
-101 ILTFFGIIS
+101 LLLAFFGIIS
-110 YTKSDLAST
+110 YTKSDLATS

-126 GGSLGYFVTAA
+126 GCSLGYFVTAA

-157 LPLSLSLVFSSFIW
+157 LPLSLSLVFSSFFW
-171 AILNNE
+171 AALNNE
-177 TYGDNMKRF
+177 TYGDNTERF
-186 LTWGYVIIFVLWQ
+186 LTWGYIFIFVIWQ

-218 SKSPENETTKKGIV
+218 SKSPENVITKKGII
-232 LNILSPLVWMGVG
+232 LNILSPLVWMGFG
-245 SLCFYF
+245 ILCFHF
-251 VSENISSFQ
+251 VSVNISSFQ

-270 WILLMSLMG
+270 WIFLMSLMG
-279 GITFYLLKNMH
+279 SITFYFLKNMH

-419 MIVLISGIL
+419 MIVLVSGIL
-428 VLLIVNY
+428 VLLVVNY

>member
-1 MSNLEEDN
+1 MTD
-9 SEVENNVIQFDEI
+9 SEVELIVEEDEPDSESSDVVFDQLEDSLEI
-22 EEQSTEVDNE
+22 EEVQDSQD
-32 PIIAEVEEE
+32 
-41 ALEIENNDEIHE
+41 
-53 LSEEEPTQAESEA
+53 
-66 HASKGQEKSVFV
+66 KSIFV

-101 ILTFFGIIS
+101 LLSFFGIIS
-110 YTKSDLAST
+110 YTKSDLASS

-126 GGSLGYFVTAA
+126 GCSLGYFLTAA
-137 LNRFEEI
+137 LNRFEEV
-144 KNLSRSQSFTSLI
+144 KNLSRSKSFTSLI
-157 LPLSLSLVFSSFIW
+157 LPISLSLVFSSFIW
-171 AILNNE
+171 AALNNE
-177 TYGDNMKRF
+177 TYGDNMERF
-186 LTWGYVIIFVLWQ
+186 LTWGYIFIFVIWQ

-218 SKSPENETTKKGIV
+218 SKSEENQTTKKGV
-232 LNILSPLVWMGVG
+232 FLNILSPIIWMAVG
-245 SLCFYF
+245 GLCFYL
-251 VSENISSFQ
+251 VSANVINFKN
-260 DNFDSLFILF
+260 NFDSTFILF
-270 WILLMSLMG
+270 WILLMGLMG
-279 GITFYLLKNMH
+279 SITFYFLKNMH

-319 IFLYS
+319 VFLYS

-386 LSFTIAYGAS
+386 ISFTIAYGAS

-419 MIVLISGIL
+419 MIVLVSGIL

>member
-1 MSNLEEDN
+1 MSKSDNNSSEVVEDN
-9 SEVENNVIQFDEI
+9 DIQFEKM
-22 EEQSTEVDNE
+22 ETQF
-32 PIIAEVEEE
+32 EEE
-41 ALEIENNDEIHE
+41 IVEIENDVEVSVQSDEE
-53 LSEEEPTQAESEA
+53 LLQEEVEDNLPKVQD
-66 HASKGQEKSVFV
+66 KSVFV

-101 ILTFFGIIS
+101 LLAFFGIIS
-110 YTKSDLAST
+110 YTKSDIASSI
-119 LILIFGY
+119 ILIFGY

-144 KNLSRSQSFTSLI
+144 KNLSRSQSFTSLV

-171 AILNNE
+171 AGLNNE
-177 TYGDNMKRF
+177 IYGANVERF
-186 LTWGYVIIFVLWQ
+186 LTWGYILIFILWQ

-218 SKSPENETTKKGIV
+218 SKSPENDTTKKGIF
-232 LNILSPLVWMGVG
+232 LNIFSPLLWTCIGG
-245 SLCFYF
+245 LCFYF
-251 VSENISSFQ
+251 VSLNISSFN

-270 WILLMSLMG
+270 WIFLMSLMG
-279 GITFYLLKNMH
+279 SITFYLLKNMH

-324 MYNDPSFLYDLV
+324 MYNNPSFHYDLV

-396 NFFLATADT
+396 NFFLAAADT

>member
-1 MSNLEEDN
+1 MSKSDDDNFEED
-9 SEVENNVIQFDEI
+9 SAIQFDEVV
-22 EEQSTEVDNE
+22 EQS
-32 PIIAEVEEE
+32 EEDIS
-41 ALEIENNDEIHE
+41 EIENDVE
-53 LSEEEPTQAESEA
+53 LSIQPDEETF
-66 HASKGQEKSVFV
+66 QEEDEDKVPKVQDKSVFV

-101 ILTFFGIIS
+101 LLAFFGIIS
-110 YTKSDLAST
+110 YTKSNLASSI
-119 LILIFGY
+119 ILIFGY
-126 GGSLGYFVTAA
+126 GCSLGYFLTAA

-144 KNLSRSQSFTSLI
+144 KNLSRSQSFTSLV

-171 AILNNE
+171 AGLNNE
-177 TYGDNMKRF
+177 TYGANVERF
-186 LTWGYVIIFVLWQ
+186 LTWGYILIFVLWQ

-218 SKSPENETTKKGIV
+218 SKSPENETTQKGIF
-232 LNILSPLVWMGVG
+232 LNILSPLVWTFIGG
-245 SLCFYF
+245 LCFYF
-251 VSENISSFQ
+251 VSANVSSFK
-260 DNFDSLFILF
+260 DNFDDLFILF
-270 WILLMSLMG
+270 WIFLMSLMG
-279 GITFYLLKNMH
+279 SITFYFLKNMH
-290 KDFLYDS
+290 KEFLYDS

-396 NFFLATADT
+396 SFFLATADT

>member
-1 MSNLEEDN
+1 MFESEEDN
-9 SEVENNVIQFDEI
+9 SEV
-22 EEQSTEVDNE
+22 VDNKIFFEETEEKSLQTDDE
-32 PIIAEVEEE
+32 PIVEQAEEE
-41 ALEIENNDEIHE
+41 DLEIENSDIVFEESEEDITQTEDEIII
-53 LSEEEPTQAESEA
+53 SEPQGKA
-66 HASKGQEKSVFV
+66 VFV
-78 SQREIISI
+78 SQREIISV

-95 VLVLFI
+95 VLALFI
-101 ILTFFGIIS
+101 LLAFFGIIS
-110 YTKSDLAST
+110 YTKSDLASSII
-119 LILIFGY
+119 LILGY
-126 GGSLGYFVTAA
+126 GCSLGYFVTAA
-137 LNRFEEI
+137 LNRFEGV
-144 KNLSRSQSFTSLI
+144 KNFSRSQSFTSLI
-157 LPLSLSLVFSSFIW
+157 LPLSLSLVFSISFWIV
-171 AILNNE
+171 LDNE
-177 TYGDNMKRF
+177 TYGKNIESF
-186 LTWGYVIIFVLWQ
+186 LTWGYIFIFVIWQ

-210 KEIALRQM
+210 KEVALRQM
-218 SKSPENETTKKGIV
+218 SKSPENGTTKKGIF
-232 LNILSPLVWMGVG
+232 LNVLSPLIWTGIG
-245 SLCFYF
+245 CLCFYF

-260 DNFDSLFILF
+260 DNFDSVFILF
-270 WILLMSLMG
+270 WILLMSFMG
-279 GITFYLLKNMH
+279 SITFYFLKNMH
-290 KDFLYDS
+290 KEFFYDS
-297 KVAAFSGYFALGYWG
+297 KVATFSGYFALGYWG

-319 IFLYS
+319 VFLYS
-324 MYNDPSFLYDLV
+324 LSNDPSFLYDLV

-360 AHLSPTNHY
+360 ANLSPANHY

-396 NFFLATADT
+396 TFFLATADT

-419 MIVLISGIL
+419 LIVLFSGIL

>member
-1 MSNLEEDN
+1 MSISDEKLHEGEED
-9 SEVENNVIQFDEI
+9 
-22 EEQSTEVDNE
+22 
-32 PIIAEVEEE
+32 
-41 ALEIENNDEIHE
+41 
-53 LSEEEPTQAESEA
+53 LSEKEQIDVSSEEDLEFHSVEPEDETEIRESP
-66 HASKGQEKSVFV
+66 SFV
-78 SQREIISI
+78 SQREIVAIL
-86 IFSKKTLYH
+86 FSKKTLYH
-95 VLVLFI
+95 VLVLF
-101 ILTFFGIIS
+101 LLLSFFGIIS
-110 YTKSDLAST
+110 YTKSNLATS

-126 GGSLGYFVTAA
+126 GSSLGYFLTAA
-137 LNRFEEI
+137 LNRFEEV
-144 KNLSRSQSFTSLI
+144 KNLSRSKSFTSLI
-157 LPLSLSLVFSSFIW
+157 LPFSLSLVFSSFIW
-171 AILNNE
+171 AALNNE
-177 TYGDNMKRF
+177 TYGQNMERF
-186 LTWGYVIIFVLWQ
+186 LTWGYILIFVLWQ

-210 KEIALRQM
+210 KEVALRQM
-218 SKSPENETTKKGIV
+218 AKVEENGDTKKGII
-232 LNILSPLVWMGVG
+232 LNLLSPGLWTVIGV
-245 SLCFYF
+245 LCFYL
-251 VSENISSFQ
+251 VSKNISSFTE
-260 DNFDSLFILF
+260 NFDTVFILF
-270 WILLMSLMG
+270 WILLMCLMG
-279 GITFYLLKNMH
+279 SVTFYFLKNMH
-290 KDFLYDS
+290 REFFYDS

-319 IFLYS
+319 VFLYS
-324 MYNDPSFLYDLV
+324 MYNNPSFLYDLV

-386 LSFTIAYGAS
+386 ISFTIAYGAS

-435 NLLTGRGLISEGF
+435 NLLTGRGLLSEGF

>member
-1 MSNLEEDN
+1 MSVSNENSSVDNKEKLDGDKIANSSEDGAEFKDLEEDKI
-9 SEVENNVIQFDEI
+9 EVKS
-22 EEQSTEVDNE
+22 QSTL
-32 PIIAEVEEE
+32 I
-41 ALEIENNDEIHE
+41 
-53 LSEEEPTQAESEA
+53 
-66 HASKGQEKSVFV
+66 
-78 SQREIISI
+78 SQRELIAI

-95 VLVLFI
+95 VLILFF
-101 ILTFFGIIS
+101 LLAFFGIIS
-110 YTKSDLAST
+110 YTKSDLASS

-126 GGSLGYFVTAA
+126 GSSLGYFLTAA
-137 LNRFEEI
+137 LNRFEEV
-144 KNLSRSQSFTSLI
+144 KNLSRSKSLTSLV
-157 LPLSLSLVFSSFIW
+157 LPASLSLVFSSFFW
-171 AILNNE
+171 AALNNE
-177 TYGDNMKRF
+177 TYGQNMERF
-186 LTWGYVIIFVLWQ
+186 LTWGYIFIFVIWQ

-218 SKSPENETTKKGIV
+218 SKVGENNTSKVGLI
-232 LNILSPLVWMGVG
+232 LNLLSPIVWTVIGI
-245 SLCFYF
+245 LCFTL
-251 VSENISSFQ
+251 VSQNIASFK
-260 DNFDSLFILF
+260 DNFNSIFVLF
-270 WILLMSLMG
+270 WVLLMGFMG
-279 GITFYLLKNMH
+279 SVTFYLLKNMH
-290 KDFLYDS
+290 REFLYDS
-297 KVAAFSGYFALGYWG
+297 KVAVFSGYFALGYWG

-319 IFLYS
+319 VFLYS
-324 MYNDPSFLYDLV
+324 MYNNPSFLYDLV

-386 LSFTIAYGAS
+386 ISFTIAYGAS

-419 MIVLISGIL
+419 MIVLVSGVL

>member
-1 MSNLEEDN
+1 MTKSDEELLFVDEDLASEGNDEVLDELEK
-9 SEVENNVIQFDEI
+9 S
-22 EEQSTEVDNE
+22 
-32 PIIAEVEEE
+32 
-41 ALEIENNDEIHE
+41 LEIEGAND
-53 LSEEEPTQAESEA
+53 SQD
-66 HASKGQEKSVFV
+66 KSIFV

-101 ILTFFGIIS
+101 LLSFFGIIS
-110 YTKSDLAST
+110 YTKSDLASS

-126 GGSLGYFVTAA
+126 GCSLGYFLTAA
-137 LNRFEEI
+137 LNRFEEV
-144 KNLSRSQSFTSLI
+144 KNLSRSKSFTSLI
-157 LPLSLSLVFSSFIW
+157 LPISLSLVCSSFFW
-171 AILNNE
+171 AALINE
-177 TYGDNMKRF
+177 TYGDNVERF
-186 LTWGYVIIFVLWQ
+186 LTWGYIFIFVIWQ

-218 SKSPENETTKKGIV
+218 SKSQENQTTKKGIY
-232 LNILSPLVWMGVG
+232 LNTLSPIIWTGVG
-245 SLCFYF
+245 ALCFHL
-251 VSENISSFQ
+251 VSANVTSFN
-260 DNFDSLFILF
+260 DNFDSIFILF
-270 WILLMSLMG
+270 WILLMGLMG
-279 GITFYLLKNMH
+279 GVTFYLLKNMH
-290 KDFLYDS
+290 KELIYDS

-319 IFLYS
+319 VFLYS
-324 MYNDPSFLYDLV
+324 MYNEPSFLYDLV

-360 AHLSPTNHY
+360 AHLTPTNHY

-386 LSFTIAYGAS
+386 ISFTIAYGAS

>member
-1 MSNLEEDN
+1 MSISDEKSSSEISDKLGKEQTVISPEDDVEFQDLEEDK
-9 SEVENNVIQFDEI
+9 IEI
-22 EEQSTEVDNE
+22 KNPST
-32 PIIAEVEEE
+32 
-41 ALEIENNDEIHE
+41 
-53 LSEEEPTQAESEA
+53 
-66 HASKGQEKSVFV
+66 FV
-78 SQREIISI
+78 SQREIIAI
-86 IFSKKTLYH
+86 LFSKKTLYH
-95 VLVLFI
+95 VLVLFFL
-101 ILTFFGIIS
+101 LTFFGIIS
-110 YTKSDLAST
+110 YTKSDLATS

-126 GGSLGYFVTAA
+126 GSSLGYFFTAA
-137 LNRFEEI
+137 LNRFEEV
-144 KNLSRSQSFTSLI
+144 KNLSRSKSFTSLI
-157 LPLSLSLVFSSFIW
+157 LPISLSLVFSSFFW
-171 AILNNE
+171 AALNNE
-177 TYGDNMKRF
+177 TYGQNMVRF
-186 LTWGYVIIFVLWQ
+186 LTWGYIFIFVIWQ

-218 SKSPENETTKKGIV
+218 SKVEENSTSKIGII
-232 LNILSPLVWMGVG
+232 LNLLSPLVWLVIGI
-245 SLCFYF
+245 LCFIL
-251 VSENISSFQ
+251 VSQNIASFAE
-260 DNFDSLFILF
+260 NFDSVFILF

-279 GITFYLLKNMH
+279 SVTFYFLKNMH
-290 KDFLYDS
+290 REFFYDS

-319 IFLYS
+319 VFLYS

-386 LSFTIAYGAS
+386 ISFTIAYGAS

-419 MIVLISGIL
+419 MIVLVSGVL

-448 VESIRSPK
+448 VESMRSPK

>member
-1 MSNLEEDN
+1 MSVSNENSSVDNKEKLDGDKIANSSEGGAEFKDLEEDKI
-9 SEVENNVIQFDEI
+9 EVKS
-22 EEQSTEVDNE
+22 QSTL
-32 PIIAEVEEE
+32 I
-41 ALEIENNDEIHE
+41 
-53 LSEEEPTQAESEA
+53 
-66 HASKGQEKSVFV
+66 
-78 SQREIISI
+78 SQRELIAI

-95 VLVLFI
+95 VLILFF
-101 ILTFFGIIS
+101 LLAFFGIIS
-110 YTKSDLAST
+110 YTKSDLASS

-126 GGSLGYFVTAA
+126 GSSLGYFLTAA
-137 LNRFEEI
+137 LNRFEEV
-144 KNLSRSQSFTSLI
+144 KNLSRSKSLTSLV
-157 LPLSLSLVFSSFIW
+157 LPASLSLVFSSFFW
-171 AILNNE
+171 AALNNE
-177 TYGDNMKRF
+177 TYGQNMERF
-186 LTWGYVIIFVLWQ
+186 LTWGYIFIFVIWQ

-218 SKSPENETTKKGIV
+218 SKVGENNTSKVGLI
-232 LNILSPLVWMGVG
+232 LNLLSPIVWTVIGI
-245 SLCFYF
+245 LCFTL
-251 VSENISSFQ
+251 VSQNIASFK
-260 DNFDSLFILF
+260 DNFNSIFVLF
-270 WILLMSLMG
+270 WVLLMGFMG
-279 GITFYLLKNMH
+279 SATFYLLKNMH
-290 KDFLYDS
+290 REFLYDS
-297 KVAAFSGYFALGYWG
+297 KVAVFSGYFALGYWG

-319 IFLYS
+319 VFLYS

-386 LSFTIAYGAS
+386 ISFTIAYGAS

-419 MIVLISGIL
+419 MIVLVSGVL

>member
-1 MSNLEEDN
+1 MSVSNENSSVDIKEKLDEDKIANSSEDGAEFKDLEEDKI
-9 SEVENNVIQFDEI
+9 EVKS
-22 EEQSTEVDNE
+22 QSTL
-32 PIIAEVEEE
+32 I
-41 ALEIENNDEIHE
+41 
-53 LSEEEPTQAESEA
+53 
-66 HASKGQEKSVFV
+66 
-78 SQREIISI
+78 SQRELIAI

-95 VLVLFI
+95 VLVLFF
-101 ILTFFGIIS
+101 LLAFFGIIS
-110 YTKSDLAST
+110 YTKSDLASS

-126 GGSLGYFVTAA
+126 GSSLGYFLTAA
-137 LNRFEEI
+137 LNRFEEV
-144 KNLSRSQSFTSLI
+144 KNLSRSKSLTSLV
-157 LPLSLSLVFSSFIW
+157 LPASLSLVFSSFFW
-171 AILNNE
+171 AALNNE
-177 TYGDNMKRF
+177 TYGQNMERF
-186 LTWGYVIIFVLWQ
+186 LTWGYIFIFVIWQ

-218 SKSPENETTKKGIV
+218 SKVGENNTSKVGLI
-232 LNILSPLVWMGVG
+232 LNLLSPIVWTVIGI
-245 SLCFYF
+245 LCFTL
-251 VSENISSFQ
+251 VSQNIASFK
-260 DNFDSLFILF
+260 DNFNSIFVLF
-270 WILLMSLMG
+270 WVLLMGFMG
-279 GITFYLLKNMH
+279 SVTFYLLKNMH
-290 KDFLYDS
+290 REFLYDS
-297 KVAAFSGYFALGYWG
+297 KVAVFSGYFALGYWG

-319 IFLYS
+319 VFLYS

-386 LSFTIAYGAS
+386 ISFTIAYGAS

-419 MIVLISGIL
+419 MIVLVSGVL